1 MPYTSEHKSRSKE
14 RILESAT
21 RLFCRYGFSKVSI
34 NQVMKKARLTH
45 GAFYAHFESKESL
58 YRASFMETLRQSSTR
73 RLAKAPLSIQHL
85 TQLVDNLLNLRSFT
99 DQTEPSVENIL
110 FTEVNSE
117 SLEIKQL
124 YERSYRNVLRML
136 ETRLSALAKLKK
148 LYIETESS
156 DIAENIAEKARS
168 ILATMVGAVLIAK
181 SITDE
186 EEINRLLTAAQN
198 QVLRSLGVSELTSN
212 LSTSV
217 N

>member
-1 MPYTSEHKSRSKE
+1 MPYTSEHKSKSKE

-34 NQVMKKARLTH
+34 NQVMKKARMTH

-58 YRASFMETLRQSSTR
+58 YRASFMKTLRQSSTR

-99 DQTEPSVENIL
+99 DQSEPSVENIL

-148 LYIETESS
+148 LYIETEPS

-198 QVLRSLGVSELTSN
+198 QVLHSLGVSELTSN

>member
-1 MPYTSEHKSRSKE
+1 MPYTSEHKSKSKE

-58 YRASFMETLRQSSTR
+58 YRASFMKTLRQSSTR

-148 LYIETESS
+148 LYIETEPSV
-156 DIAENIAEKARS
+156 IAENIAEKARS

>member
-1 MPYTSEHKSRSKE
+1 MPYTSEHKSKSKE

-85 TQLVDNLLNLRSFT
+85 TQLVDNLLNLRSFS
-99 DQTEPSVENIL
+99 DQAEPSVENIL

-148 LYIETESS
+148 LYIETEPSA
-156 DIAENIAEKARS
+156 IAENIAEKSRS
-168 ILATMVGAVLIAK
+168 ILATMVGAVLISK

>member
-1 MPYTSEHKSRSKE
+1 MPYTSEHKSKSKE

-34 NQVMKKARLTH
+34 NQVMKKARMTH

-58 YRASFMETLRQSSTR
+58 YRASFMKTLRQSSSR
-73 RLAKAPLSIQHL
+73 RLAKAPLSIAHL
-85 TQLVDNLLNLRSFT
+85 TQLVDNLLNLRSFS

-110 FTEVNSE
+110 FTEVNNE

-148 LYIETESS
+148 LYIETEPSV
-156 DIAENIAEKARS
+156 IAEKSRS

-198 QVLRSLGVSELTSN
+198 QVLRSLGVSELTSS

>member
-1 MPYTSEHKSRSKE
+1 MPYTSEHKSKSKE
-14 RILESAT
+14 RILDSAT

-34 NQVMKKARLTH
+34 NQVMKKARMTH

-73 RLAKAPLSIQHL
+73 RLAKAPLSIAHL
-85 TQLVDNLLNLRSFT
+85 TQLVDNLLNLRSFS
-99 DQTEPSVENIL
+99 DQAEPSVENIL
-110 FTEVNSE
+110 FTEVNNE

-148 LYIETESS
+148 LYIE
-156 DIAENIAEKARS
+156 AEPSVIAEKSRS

-212 LSTSV
+212 LSPSV
-217 N
+217 S

>member
-1 MPYTSEHKSRSKE
+1 MPYTSEHKSKSKE
-14 RILESAT
+14 RILDSAT

-34 NQVMKKARLTH
+34 NQVMKKARMTH

-73 RLAKAPLSIQHL
+73 RLAKAPLSIAHL
-85 TQLVDNLLNLRSFT
+85 TQLVDNLLNLRSFS
-99 DQTEPSVENIL
+99 DQAEPSIENIL
-110 FTEVNSE
+110 FTEVNNE

-148 LYIETESS
+148 LYIESEPSV
-156 DIAENIAEKARS
+156 IAEKSRS

-212 LSTSV
+212 LSPSV
-217 N
+217 S